1 VSDIFEVTPLRWAH
15 GGEAVGRVDGKT
27 VFVADAVPGER
38 VRARVVVD
46 KPSWSRA
53 ELVEVVEASPDRVSP
68 PCGVFGSCG
77 GCQWQHVDYATQAS
91 AKRQIVTDQLQH
103 LGGMVDPQVRH
114 TVTPGPAF
122 GYRNRMTFEVDGD
135 APAMYRRR
143 SRMHV
148 VVPECLLLVPQLA
161 ELYSRLGD
169 MRGVAEFTLRA
180 GARTGD
186 TLVVIKGR
194 VPSHAGSWGAS
205 VMRGSRPLIGRP
217 YLHEEVAGTRLRVSG
232 RTFFQVNTDGAEEL
246 VRLVAEALEPRADE
260 TLLDGYAGV
269 GLFSAT
275 VGRDARRVV
284 AVESDRRAIADLVKN
299 VEGMDAHIICA
310 RFEEGFESR
319 WEIAVV
325 DPPRAG
331 LGARGVEVVVSP
343 RPRAVAYVSC
353 DPASLARDVR
363 HFRAAG
369 YECRWIAPVD
379 MFPQTFH
386 VETVAAFVRP

>member
-1 VSDIFEVTPLRWAH
+1 MGDVFEVTPLRWAH
-15 GGEAVGRVDGKT
+15 GGETVGRVDGKT
-27 VFVADAVPGER
+27 VFIADALPGER
-38 VRARVVVD
+38 VRARMVVD

-53 ELVEVVEASPDRVSP
+53 ELVEVLEVSPGRISP

-77 GCQWQHVDYATQAS
+77 GCQWQHVEYATQAS

-103 LGGMVDPQVRH
+103 LGGMTDPPVRQ
-114 TVTPGPAF
+114 TVTPGPVF
-122 GYRNRMTFEVDGD
+122 GYRNRMTFKVDGG

-143 SRMHV
+143 SPTHV
-148 VVPECLLLVPQLA
+148 VIPECLLLVPQLV

-169 MRGVAEFTLRA
+169 MSGVTEFTLRA

-186 TLVVIKGR
+186 TLVVIDGQ
-194 VPSHAGSWGAS
+194 VPSHARSWGAS
-205 VMRGSRPLIGRP
+205 VVRGSRPLIGRP
-217 YLHEEVAGTRLRVSG
+217 FLYEEVAGTRLRVSG
-232 RTFFQVNTDGAEEL
+232 RSFFQVNTDGAEAL
-246 VRLVAEALEPRADE
+246 VGLVTEALEPSVDE

-269 GLFSAT
+269 GLFAAT
-275 VGRDARRVV
+275 IGRDAGRVV
-284 AVESDRRAIADLVKN
+284 AVESNRRAMADLMAN
-299 VEGMDAHIICA
+299 VEGIDTQFAGTP
-310 RFEEGFESR
+310 FEKGVNAT
-319 WEIAVV
+319 WDVAVV

-331 LGARGVEVVVSP
+331 LGARGVEVVTSP

-363 HFRAAG
+363 LFGAAG
-369 YECRWIAPVD
+369 YECRWIVPVD